1 MYLHEVIWK
10 DRFIAKIIDKHGVTV
25 EEVEGVLFSK
35 PHVRRVEKGHIA
47 GEDMYVAYGQ
57 TETGRYLAVFF
68 IHKRRAA
75 ALPIS
80 ARDMTL
86 SERRYYESQKK
97 TR

>member
-47 GEDMYVAYGQ
+47 GEDM
-57 TETGRYLAVFF
+57 
-68 IHKRRAA
+68 
-75 ALPIS
+75 
-80 ARDMTL
+80 
-86 SERRYYESQKK
+86 
-97 TR
+97 